1 MTHPALLD
9 PSAATATAPDTFT
22 VQLDTTQG
30 AILVDVDRG
39 WAPLGAD
46 RFYNLVTI
54 GYYDDV
60 AFFRVVDGFVAQVG
74 IHGDPAV
81 NKVWKKALIKDDPV
95 VASNAE
101 GTVTFAT
108 SGRDARTTQFF
119 INYRNNARLDA
130 MGFSAFGKVQDMDV
144 ARKLHAGYGEGAPS
158 GRGPQQGRI
167 HREGNVYLRGGFA
180 QLDYIRTARVV

>member
-9 PSAATATAPDTFT
+9 PSAVGTTAPDTFT
-22 VQLDTTQG
+22 VRLDTTKG
-30 AILVDVDRG
+30 PILIDVNRS

-46 RFYNLVTI
+46 RFHDLVTI

-60 AFFRVVDGFVAQVG
+60 AFFRVVEGFVAQVG

-81 NKVWKKALIKDDPV
+81 NKVWKKALFSDDPV
-95 VASNAE
+95 VGSNEE

-108 SGRDARTTQFF
+108 SGKNARTTQFF
-119 INYRNNARLDA
+119 VNFRNNARLDA
-130 MGFSAFGKVQDMDV
+130 MGFAPFGKVRDMDV
-144 ARKLHAGYGEGAPS
+144 ARRLYAGYGEGAPS

-167 HREGNVYLRGGFA
+167 HREGNVYLRDGFPE
-180 QLDYIRTARVV
+180 LDYIQTARVV

>member
-1 MTHPALLD
+1 MAHPGLLD
-9 PSAATATAPDTFT
+9 PTAARETAPDTFT
-22 VQLDTTQG
+22 VQLDTTKG
-30 AILVDVDRG
+30 SILIDVDRS

-60 AFFRVVDGFVAQVG
+60 AFFRVVEGFVAQLG

-81 NKVWKKALIKDDPV
+81 NRVWKKALFRDDPV
-95 VASNAE
+95 VATNEE

-119 INYRNNARLDA
+119 INFRNNARLDG
-130 MGFSAFGKVQDMDV
+130 MGFAPFGRVRDMDV

-167 HREGNVYLRGGFA
+167 HREGNVYLREGYPE
-180 QLDYIRTARVV
+180 LDFVNAARLA

>member
-9 PSAATATAPDTFT
+9 PTAANAKAPDTFT
-22 VQLDTTQG
+22 VRLDTTKG
-30 AILVDVDRG
+30 PILIDVNRG
-39 WAPLGAD
+39 WAPVGAD

-60 AFFRVVDGFVAQVG
+60 AFFRVVEGFVAQVG

-95 VASNAE
+95 GASNAE

-119 INYRNNARLDA
+119 ISFRNNARLDS
-130 MGFSAFGKVQDMDV
+130 MGFSPFGEVQNMDV
-144 ARKLHAGYGEGAPS
+144 ARSLHSGYGEGAPS
-158 GRGPQQGRI
+158 GRGPQQGRL
-167 HREGNVYLRGGFA
+167 HREGNGYLRESF
-180 QLDYIRTARVV
+180 QELDYVRTAAVV